1 MNKIEEQN
9 YLNQMHQNIDLNKFL
24 YILHKDKTIGGLN
37 FLDLMFKCFKQTGTG
52 SQPFKLIRRSERL
65 LNLLYFLVYAT
76 ENSTANI
83 AECGVFRG
91 FSALAI
97 KLVLLNTSKINKLFL
112 IDSFEGLSEPVK
124 EDWTS
129 DRGSSMSKGHFAT
142 PVDFVQT
149 IFKNYDNVNIIKGWI
164 PEPFTALPESNW
176 SFVHLDVDLYEP
188 IYDTLNY
195 FYPKMVSGGVILNDD
210 YNSPLFPGA
219 GIAWREFFESKKE
232 SFLILDSGQSVFI
245 KK

>member
-1 MNKIEEQN
+1 MDKIEEQN
-9 YLNQMHQNIDLNKFL
+9 YLNQMHKNIDLNKFL
-24 YILHKDKTIGGLN
+24 HILHKDKTIGGLN
-37 FLDLMFKCFKQTGTG
+37 FLELMLKCFEVTGTG

-65 LNLLYFLVYAT
+65 LNLLYFLIYAV
-76 ENSTANI
+76 ENSKNPI

-97 KLVLLNTSKINKLFL
+97 KLVLSNIHKDNQLFL

-129 DRGSSMSKGHFAT
+129 DKGNFMSKGHFAT
-142 PVDFVQT
+142 PVDFVQN
-149 IFKNYDNVNIIKGWI
+149 IFNSYDDVKIVKGWI
-164 PEPFTALPESNW
+164 PEPFVSLPESNW
-176 SFVHLDVDLYEP
+176 SFVHLDVDLYVP
-188 IYDTLNY
+188 IYDSLNY
-195 FYPKMVSGGVILNDD
+195 FYPKMVSGGVIINDD
-210 YNSPLFPGA
+210 YNSPYFPGA
-219 GIAWREFFESKKE
+219 GIAWREFFESKNE